1 MIKNYNYPII
11 ISIQLLSNIN
21 IIVINIK
28 FAKSFF
34 TLVKKKKKNWTKL
47 YPRLA
52 LMSQSHP
59 ILKKGKLN
67 FN

>member
-28 FAKSFF
+28 FAQKFF
-34 TLVKKKKKNWTKL
+34 HSCKKKKKLDETLSKTRINV
-47 YPRLA
+47 PVP
-52 LMSQSHP
+52 SNP
-59 ILKKGKLN
+59 EKGKVK
-67 FN
+67 F

>member
-28 FAKSFF
+28 FAQKFHSC
-34 TLVKKKKKNWTKL
+34 KKKKKKL
-47 YPRLA
+47 DETLSKTRINVPVP
-52 LMSQSHP
+52 SNSE
-59 ILKKGKLN
+59 KGKVK
-67 FN
+67 F

>member
-34 TLVKKKKKNWTKL
+34 TLVKKKKNWTKL

-52 LMSQSHP
+52 LTPQSHP